1 MVAYKLITVLLT
13 RSKGSELNLLKSI
26 SAYESRKEQ
35 QKGDKI
41 NIVSQVADLPTIRH
55 CFVCYGSWLIGISD
69 ENRWAN

>member
-1 MVAYKLITVLLT
+1 M
-13 RSKGSELNLLKSI
+13 LKSI
-26 SAYESRKEQ
+26 SAYESGKEQ